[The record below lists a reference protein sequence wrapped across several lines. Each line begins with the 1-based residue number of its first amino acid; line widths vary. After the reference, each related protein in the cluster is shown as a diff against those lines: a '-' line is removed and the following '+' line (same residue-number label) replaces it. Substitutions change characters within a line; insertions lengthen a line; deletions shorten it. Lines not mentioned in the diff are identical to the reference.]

1 MAASASF
8 CLDDGIFTRSCIAVL
23 ALRTR
28 ISMSAIGSV
37 IIVQSPPPSPAR
49 LRHAGDLAGVDQ
61 LAKADAAQHELAVHR
76 LRATAALAPRV
87 RAHLELRLAL
97 LLLDECLLGHLLPLT
112 FSTEREAE
120 GVEQRLAFGI
130 SARGGDDRDVHA
142 AGGVDP
148 VVIDLGEDQLLG
160 DAERVVAA
168 AVELRR

>member
-1 MAASASF
+1 M
-8 CLDDGIFTRSCIAVL
+8 
-23 ALRTR
+23 
-28 ISMSAIGSV
+28 
-37 IIVQSPPPSPAR
+37 
-49 LRHAGDLAGVDQ
+49 DQ
-61 LAKADAAQHELAVHR
+61 LSKTDAAQHELAVHR
-76 LRATAALAPRV
+76 LGAAAALAPRV

-130 SARGGDDRDVHA
+130 SASGGDDRDVHA

-168 AVELRR
+168 AVELRRQAPEVADARDGDADEAIEELPHPIAPQRHLGADRVALTE